1 MCANL
6 EQSHNV
12 SQTQCKRFCCAWFR
26 LGFINMTHLS
36 IYCRVASSLIDN
48 HVIISLL
55 SFTWWRHQ
63 IKTFSALLAFRAGNS
78 LVTDEFSSQS
88 PVTQSV
94 NVFFDLH
101 LNKSLSKQSRRRWFQ
116 TLSRSLCHCDESE
129 VTLQNIDTIDWN
141 LDPSK
146 HSNNAQT
153 VCMTVCTVNVPRR
166 WADATVKAS
175 IIITHLH

>member
-1 MCANL
+1 
-6 EQSHNV
+6 
-12 SQTQCKRFCCAWFR
+12 
-26 LGFINMTHLS
+26 MTHLS
-36 IYCRVASSLIDN
+36 IYFRVASSLIDN

-78 LVTDEFSSQS
+78 PVTDEFSSQS
-88 PVTQSV
+88 SVTRSV
-94 NVFFDLH
+94 DVFFDLH
-101 LNKSLSKQSRRRWFQ
+101 LNKRLSKQSRRRWFQ
-116 TLSRSLCHCDESE
+116 TLSRALCRHCDESE

-153 VCMTVCTVNVPRR
+153 VSMTGCTVNVPRCCGDVR
-166 WADATVKAS
+166 MQLWKL
-175 IIITHLH
+175 ILY